1 MTMIRSFGSALGVTA
16 LAVLAPLAA
25 VAPARAAGDLLVAP
39 TRVVL
44 DGARGT
50 EVIVN
55 NIGSEVATYRISL
68 VIRRMKQDG
77 SFEEVEDSAAN
88 EREAKTL
95 AMISYAPRR
104 VTLPPNQPQA
114 IRVGVRPPEGLAD
127 GEYRAHLL
135 IRAIPDAKT
144 PTQTANAGQGLTI
157 SITPIYGITI
167 PVIVRKG
174 QLVAQAAILDPQ
186 IVQTPDGPAF
196 KIKLSRSGTK
206 STYGRIRVTRPG
218 VSDPLY
224 EARGIAVYA
233 ETAQRDVILPIP
245 VELATK
251 LKGPATVE
259 YLEDNPSDGGVIAS
273 FKGVIR

>member
-1 MTMIRSFGSALGVTA
+1 MIRNPWPLMAGFAAALI
-16 LAVLAPLAA
+16 APAS
-25 VAPARAAGDLLVAP
+25 ARAAGDLLVAP

-55 NIGSEVATYRISL
+55 NIGSETATYRISL

-77 SFEEVEDSAAN
+77 SFEEIEEVDAN

-114 IRVGVRPPEGLAD
+114 VRVGVRPPEGLED

-144 PTQTANAGQGLTI
+144 PTQTSSPAQGLTI

-174 QLVAQAAILDPQ
+174 QLVVQAAIGDPH
-186 IVQTPDGPAF
+186 IAQTPDGPAF
-196 KIKLSRSGTK
+196 KLTLSRTGTK
-206 STYGRIRVTRPG
+206 STYGRLRVTRPG
-218 VSDPLY
+218 VSEPLY

-233 ETAQRDVILPIP
+233 ETAQRDVILPVSP
-245 VELATK
+245 ELAAK

-259 YLEDNPSDGGVIAS
+259 YLEDNPADGGTIAA